1 MLVMLNADEGE
12 YVRRRGQLQRWWP
25 YAGGLLL
32 TAVVGLW
39 GYLFLS
45 GSLLVNPWALLARIE
60 AGDIGQGT
68 LTALAVLGSM
78 GFLALG
84 IVMLGVIALLWSAMR
99 NERRLLEIIRRL
111 ER

>member
-1 MLVMLNADEGE
+1 MLDASESE
-12 YVRRRGQLQRWWP
+12 YIRRRRQLQRWWP
-25 YAGGLLL
+25 WAGGLLV
-32 TAVVGLW
+32 TAVAGLW
-39 GYLFLS
+39 GWLFVS

-84 IVMLGVIALLWSAMR
+84 VVMLAVIALLWSAMR